1 MSMTSCIYAGVFAES
16 INVNTATT
24 ASFSNVS
31 ILGGQTNLTSSPSGG
46 VGDLDEILPAME
58 VNVFP
63 NPTSGV
69 VNVNLTQ
76 YLGRAVRLEVYS
88 LEGKLLQFSEIDEV
102 QAMVEP
108 MSLTNYQNGMYLIKV
123 KSDGLPDVTRRVVV
137 TQ

>member
-1 MSMTSCIYAGVFAES
+1 MNGCIYVGVFAES
-16 INVNTATT
+16 INVGTTTA

-31 ILGGQTNLTSSPSGG
+31 IVGGQTNLAMNPSGG
-46 VGDLDEILPAME
+46 IGDLDGKRPTLE
-58 VNVFP
+58 VNVSP
-63 NPTSGV
+63 NPTTGAV
-69 VNVNLTQ
+69 HVDLTQ